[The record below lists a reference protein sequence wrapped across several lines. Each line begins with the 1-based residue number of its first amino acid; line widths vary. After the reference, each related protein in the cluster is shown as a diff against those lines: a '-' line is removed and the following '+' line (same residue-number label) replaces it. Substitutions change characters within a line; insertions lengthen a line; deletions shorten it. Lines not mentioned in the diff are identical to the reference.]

1 MENTKKIVNV
11 TCRSYDKRGDRYV
24 VDLEDGRKGYIATND
39 MSIYPFKNEKKVYG
53 FVGRSLRA
61 IVLTD
66 DGENPLTLTRIP
78 IMEAKLAE
86 ILDGGAIKK
95 VIEVTVISASDMALY
110 VDLGD
115 CISGIIYKTDI
126 ISAGFSHPSD
136 VYPVGSKILAK
147 IKGYQ
152 DEQKFFTLSHKDV
165 FSKDKDQYYIGMRLE
180 GTVRA
185 PIYSNGKITGYFVQI
200 TPAIAGIV
208 DVNDIR
214 LDNGDII
221 PMIVKT
227 VKARGLKLRLQF
239 PN

>member
-1 MENTKKIVNV
+1 MENTINV
-11 TCRSYDKRGDRYV
+11 TCRSYDKRGGRYV
-24 VDLEDGRKGYIATND
+24 VDLEDGRKGYIATNN
-39 MSIYPFKNEKKVYG
+39 MSIYPFKNEKKIYG
-53 FVGRSLRA
+53 FLRRSLRA

-86 ILDGGAIKK
+86 ILDGGAVKK
-95 VIEVTVISASDMALY
+95 VVEATVISASDMALY

-115 CISGIIYKTDI
+115 I
-126 ISAGFSHPSD
+126 ISAGFSHPND

-152 DEQKFFTLSHKDV
+152 DEKKFFTLSHKDV
-165 FSKDKDQYYIGMRLE
+165 FSKDKDQYYIGMHLE
-180 GTVRA
+180 GTVCA

-221 PMIVKT
+221 PMVVKD